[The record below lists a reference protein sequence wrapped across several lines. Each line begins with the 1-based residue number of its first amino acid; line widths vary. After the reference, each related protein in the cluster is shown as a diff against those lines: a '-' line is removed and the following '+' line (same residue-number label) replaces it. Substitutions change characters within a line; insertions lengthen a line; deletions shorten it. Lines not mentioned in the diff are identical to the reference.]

1 MTAGLAMAWGF
12 LMGAAWHSWMEQN
25 RRARR
30 MPWSMD
36 NVRSINDRKVKR

>member
-12 LMGAAWHSWMEQN
+12 LMGAAWQSWCQQN

-30 MPWSMD
+30 LNTTTLRVVP
-36 NVRSINDRKVKR
+36 DRREVGR